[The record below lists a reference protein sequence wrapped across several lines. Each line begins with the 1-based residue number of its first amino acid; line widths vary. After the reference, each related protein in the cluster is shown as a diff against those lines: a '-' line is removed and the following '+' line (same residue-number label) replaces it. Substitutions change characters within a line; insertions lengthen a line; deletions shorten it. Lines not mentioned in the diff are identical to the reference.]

1 MPQAHAL
8 IAECRR
14 SLRSAAPLIAAQ
26 LIQVSHA
33 LVDTMVAARLG
44 VSEFAAVGLSGSLW
58 FFSSLLCIGLLAGL
72 SPLASEQIGRRAPQG
87 VGVLFRQ
94 SLWLSLVVGLLAC
107 FVLFALA
114 ASFHLWALDQ
124 ALAPLMRQHAFAA
137 CWGLFPLAAV
147 IACRN
152 ICEATQLTRVV
163 FIVTLIGLIINLLGN
178 LGLGLGWFGLP
189 ALGLTGI
196 GISTTLVQFTMLLV
210 ILICLRGK
218 AFQRYKLFLFA
229 RADKKIIRSLLTLSI
244 PIFFTLLFEAGLFGA
259 TMIQMGMISTL
270 AAAAHTLAI
279 SATSFCY
286 MFPLGLSFAL
296 TARVGRIYGQ
306 LNQQRQKTTIITRS
320 NQGVSPTTTNTQ
332 LIKMGS
338 KAGNKQ
344 SSLHLRLIAGCLLT
358 VLFAVTTSLLLV
370 LFRHDIARLYSEDVA
385 VREFAAYLL
394 LLAAIFQFSDAAQ
407 ATLIGMLRGLQDAR
421 IPMLINAFS
430 YWVVG
435 FGLGSYLAHYLD
447 WGATGLWV
455 GLISGLSLSAA
466 LLGLR
471 LWHLS
476 QYTHIR
482 AG

>member
-1 MPQAHAL
+1 MPQTHAL

-26 LIQVSHA
+26 LIQMGHA
-33 LVDTMVAARLG
+33 LADTLVAARLG
-44 VSEFAAVGLSGSLW
+44 VQEFAAVGLAGSLW

-72 SPLASEQIGRRAPQG
+72 SPLASEQIGRRAPLN

-94 SLWLSLVVGLLAC
+94 GLWLSLVVGLLAC
-107 FVLFALA
+107 FALFTMA
-114 ASFHLWALDQ
+114 ASFHLWKLDPE
-124 ALAPLMRQHAFAA
+124 LSPLMREHAFAA
-137 CWGLFPLAAV
+137 CWGLFPLAAI

-152 ICEATQLTRVV
+152 ICEATQITRVV
-163 FIVTLIGLIINLLGN
+163 FIVTLIGLVINLLGN

-189 ALGLTGI
+189 ALGVTGI
-196 GISTTLVQFTMLLV
+196 GLSTTLVGFSMLVV

-218 AFQRYKLFLFA
+218 AFQRYALFVFA
-229 RADKKIIRSLLTLSI
+229 KPDKKIISALLALSI

-279 SATSFCY
+279 SATAFCY

-296 TARVGRIYGQ
+296 TARVGRIHG
-306 LNQQRQKTTIITRS
+306 LINQQTRQQTTQHARETDGFTLGARD
-320 NQGVSPTTTNTQ
+320 
-332 LIKMGS
+332 KH
-338 KAGNKQ
+338 A
-344 SSLHLRLIAGCLLT
+344 SLHLRLVAGCVLT
-358 VLFAVTTSLLLV
+358 FVFAASTSLLLV
-370 LFRHDIARLYSEDVA
+370 LFRHDIVRIYSDDAA
-385 VREFAAYLL
+385 VREFATYLL
-394 LLAAIFQFSDAAQ
+394 LLAAVFQFSDAAQ

-421 IPMLINAFS
+421 VPMLINAFS
-430 YWVVG
+430 YWVIG
-435 FGLGSYLAHYLD
+435 FGLGVYLAHYLG

-455 GLISGLSLSAA
+455 GLISGLTLSAT

-476 QYTHIR
+476 QRHLQQKTPHY
-482 AG
+482 A